1 MNVNRGF
8 TMRGKPWVE
17 PQKTGTPDSTL
28 LENLKKHG
36 QLYKIFLD
44 RQNQDSHVP

>member
-8 TMRGKPWVE
+8 TMRGKPRVE
-17 PQKTGTPDSTL
+17 PQKTGTL

-36 QLYKIFLD
+36 QLCKKVLD
-44 RQNQDSHVP
+44 RQNQDSPVPK